1 MNVITIVKRILSL
14 SAIAVIAVA
23 LLGAGGLTTDDLTSR
38 VRAYT
43 RNKEFNFVEWTIEAL
58 FLKLRQYAVGSENY
72 LTADERHQLV
82 KDYLD
87 LVYQIRLNEYRL
99 DEMYADPAVEDPET
113 ASSETRQELSNL
125 RQERDLIAPVAEAI
139 LQEQVGEVASEYGL
153 TLGGQPVPPVL
164 YHSTT
169 LPWALIVSPRET
181 IRMEVDINL
190 EPDLTVDQ
198 HVKLEDTVD
207 EDLDVSSLV
216 VGIGGIG
223 LYPTMVDET
232 YNLTWL
238 SEVVGHEWVHNFL
251 TLRPLGLGYMNSPE
265 MRTMNETA
273 ASIAGTEIGQAVIAK
288 YYPELLPD
296 PEPAEAPQEAG
307 SQPEAQEEQPPVFD
321 FYQEMHETRVEADRL
336 LAEGKA
342 AEAEAYMEQ
351 RREVFWENGYHL
363 RKLNQAWFAF
373 HGAYA
378 DQPGGGAAGED
389 PVGAAV
395 RALRAQSD
403 SLSDFLKRISWMSS
417 FEQLQR
423 AVESTAGQ

>member
-1 MNVITIVKRILSL
+1 MKVITILKRVFSL
-14 SAIAVIAVA
+14 SASIVLAVF
-23 LLGAGGLTTDDLTSR
+23 LLGAGGLTSDDLADR

-43 RNKEFNFVEWTIEAL
+43 RNIEFNFVEWTVEAL
-58 FLKLRQYAVGSENY
+58 IIKLKQLAVGSENY

-82 KDYLD
+82 QDYLE
-87 LVYQIRLNEYRL
+87 LVYQIRLNEFKL
-99 DEMYADPAVEDPET
+99 DTIYADPAVEDPE
-113 ASSETRQELSNL
+113 ADSSALRQELSEL
-125 RQERDLIAPVAEAI
+125 RDRRDLIAPVAEAI
-139 LQEQVGEVASEYGL
+139 LQEQVSEVASESGL
-153 TLGGQPVPPVL
+153 TLGGQPIPPVL

-181 IRMEVDINL
+181 ISMEADINL
-190 EPDLTVDQ
+190 APEVTVDQ

-207 EDLDVSSLV
+207 KDLDVSSLV

-232 YNLTWL
+232 FNLSWL
-238 SEVVGHEWVHNFL
+238 SEVVGHEWAHNFL
-251 TLRPLGLGYMNSPE
+251 TLRPLGVGYMNSPE

-273 ASIAGTEIGQAVIAK
+273 ASIAGTEIGQAVVEK
-288 YYPELLPD
+288 YYPELLPE
-296 PEPAEAPQEAG
+296 PTEPA
-307 SQPEAQEEQPPVFD
+307 QPAKAQGEIQEEQPPVFD
-321 FYQEMHETRVEADRL
+321 FYQEMHQTRVETDRS
-336 LAEGKA
+336 LAEGKVD
-342 AEAEAYMEQ
+342 EAEEYMEQ
-351 RREVFWENGYHL
+351 RREVFWENGYQI

-395 RALRAQSD
+395 RELRAQSS
-403 SLSDFLKRISWMSS
+403 SLSDFLNRISWMST

-423 AVESTAGQ
+423 VVESNAGR